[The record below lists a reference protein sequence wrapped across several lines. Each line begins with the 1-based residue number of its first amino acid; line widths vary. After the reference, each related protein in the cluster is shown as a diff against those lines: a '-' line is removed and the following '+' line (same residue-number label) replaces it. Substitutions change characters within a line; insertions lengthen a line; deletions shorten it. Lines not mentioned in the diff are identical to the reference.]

1 MQITLQPGQPVAVI
15 ALDRP
20 EAGAG
25 TGRILEISGRYAHVE
40 SDLSLQMD
48 QPVQVEWV
56 GHVLLGEVVAIV
68 KTAPARVITLE
79 IRHVVLEHAQAAAS

>member
-20 EAGAG
+20 EEGAG
-25 TGRILEISGRYAHVE
+25 KGRILEINGRHAHLESGLTLE
-40 SDLSLQMD
+40 MD
-48 QPVQVEWV
+48 QPVQVEWT

-68 KTAPARVITLE
+68 KTAPERVVTIE
-79 IRHVVLEHAQAAAS
+79 IRHALLEHAQAAPS